1 MRLVTIRTWL
11 ATRTRFMDT
20 IRTDFDWAN
29 ADTRPGPAQAYGDL
43 QSATAETALRNAREY
58 VDGFPGLLEFV

>member
-1 MRLVTIRTWL
+1 
-11 ATRTRFMDT
+11 MDT